1 MKIIPLVRSGMNAN
15 KIPDI
20 IIGRLPIYL
29 RALQRMAD
37 KGVQTTSSQELGER
51 VGISAAQ
58 IRKDISQFG
67 EFGKQGT
74 GYRISFLIDKLR
86 EIMKIDRIWDVAV
99 VGAGDMGH
107 ALARYPG
114 FVNRGFRIAMVFDND
129 QTKVGQKIGEFV
141 VQDTSGMTDAIK
153 EAGIQVAMLTVP
165 ATAAQEVT
173 DMLLKA
179 GVKAI
184 LNYAPISLTVP
195 ENVRV
200 QHIDPATHL
209 QRMTYYL

>member
-1 MKIIPLVRSGMNAN
+1 MNAN

-37 KGVQTTSSQELGER
+37 SGLKTTSSQELGEL
-51 VGISAAQ
+51 VGVSAAQ

-74 GYRISFLIDKLR
+74 GYSITYLTEKLR
-86 EIMKIDRIWDVAV
+86 EILKVDRIWDVALI
-99 VGAGDMGH
+99 GAGDMGH
-107 ALARYPG
+107 ALAHYMG
-114 FVNRGFRIAMVFDND
+114 FSNRGFRVVMVFDND
-129 QTKVGQKIGEFV
+129 KNKIGQQINEFTIE
-141 VQDTSGMTDAIK
+141 DTADMVEKIK
-153 EAGIQVAMLTVP
+153 SAGVKIAMLTVP
-165 ATAAQEVT
+165 ATAAQVAA
-173 DMLLKA
+173 DKLVQA

-184 LNYAPISLTVP
+184 LNYAPISINVP
-195 ENVRV
+195 SNVKV
-200 QHIDPATHL
+200 QYIDPSTHL

>member
-1 MKIIPLVRSGMNAN
+1 MNTP
-15 KIPDI
+15 KVPDI

-29 RALQRMAD
+29 RALQRLAE
-37 KGVQTTSSQELGER
+37 KGFDTTSSQELGER

-74 GYRISFLIDKLR
+74 GYNIAYLTERIQ
-86 EIMKIDRIWDVAV
+86 EILKVDRVWDVAV

-114 FVNRGFRIAMVFDND
+114 FSHRGFRVTMVFDND
-129 QTKVGQKIGEFV
+129 PAKVGQPIGNFIIQSTE
-141 VQDTSGMTDAIK
+141 TMAEAIRQ
-153 EAGIQVAMLTVP
+153 AGIKIAMLTVP
-165 ATAAQEVT
+165 AIAAQGVADELV
-173 DMLLKA
+173 KA
-179 GVKAI
+179 GVHAI
-184 LNYAPISLTVP
+184 LNYAPISISVP
-195 ENVRV
+195 ADVRV

-209 QRMTYYL
+209 QRMTYYLD

>member
-1 MKIIPLVRSGMNAN
+1 MNAE

-20 IIGRLPIYL
+20 IIGRLPVYL

-74 GYRISFLIDKLR
+74 GYNIPFLLDKLR
-86 EIMKIDRIWDVAV
+86 SILKVDRIWDVAL

-107 ALARYPG
+107 ALARYQG
-114 FVNRGFRIAMVFDND
+114 FSNRGFQIVMVFDND
-129 QTKVGQKIGEFV
+129 PEKVGEKVGNFTVE
-141 VQDTSGMTDAIK
+141 STDDMVERIRA
-153 EAGIQVAMLTVP
+153 AGVKVAMLTVP
-165 ATAAQEVT
+165 AAAAQEVAEN
-173 DMLLKA
+173 LAQA

-184 LNYAPISLTVP
+184 LNYAPISLNVP
-195 ENVRV
+195 PDVRV

-209 QRMTYYL
+209 QRMMYYL

>member
-1 MKIIPLVRSGMNAN
+1 MNAN

-86 EIMKIDRIWDVAV
+86 EILKIDGIWDVV
-99 VGAGDMGH
+99 IVGAGDMGH
-107 ALARYPG
+107 ALARYQG
-114 FVNRGFRIAMVFDND
+114 FVNRGFRVLMVFDND
-129 QTKVGQKIGEFV
+129 QTKVGQQVGEFV
-141 VQDTSGMTDAIK
+141 IK
-153 EAGIQVAMLTVP
+153 DISEMIENIQAAGVQVAMLTVP
-165 ATAAQEVT
+165 ATAAQET
-173 DMLLKA
+173 AEMLVKA

-184 LNYAPISLTVP
+184 LNYAPISLNVP
-195 ENVRV
+195 EDVRV